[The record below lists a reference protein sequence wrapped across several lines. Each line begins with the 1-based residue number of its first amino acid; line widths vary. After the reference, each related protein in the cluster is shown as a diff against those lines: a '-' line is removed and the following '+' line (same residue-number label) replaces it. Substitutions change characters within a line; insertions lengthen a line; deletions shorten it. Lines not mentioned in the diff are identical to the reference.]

1 MRERR
6 RAGKLRAAQ
15 CTRGMVQARRQ
26 CFTGPLLPGLF
37 RCAKLCSY
45 RTVTVC
51 SVVNSVLKHGWMQI
65 MLQRWALLWLMARP
79 HVPRLFNR
87 LVNLQQRQEAAGNQ
101 QAVVPRVQGMQH
113 P

>member
-1 MRERR
+1 
-6 RAGKLRAAQ
+6 
-15 CTRGMVQARRQ
+15 
-26 CFTGPLLPGLF
+26 
-37 RCAKLCSY
+37 
-45 RTVTVC
+45 
-51 SVVNSVLKHGWMQI
+51 

-113 P
+113 PYGGV